1 MNLDTRFSCF
11 PTFVHVVLFAEPAHG
26 GRGQVGQPHKAPLI
40 RGGKYRKM
48 KNFLSKILKFDV
60 KYQSRFLFEE

>member
-26 GRGQVGQPHKAPLI
+26 GRGQVGQPHRAPLM
-40 RGGKYRKM
+40 RGGKYKKNEEFSF
-48 KNFLSKILKFDV
+48 KNFKI
-60 KYQSRFLFEE
+60 